1 VECVVRVWGGEGE
14 GRGPAG
20 RAGKRRLQR
29 SPSPSPA
36 PTLRYAR
43 LSEAQTANARNDR
56 QQGPEVGVSPVC
68 FLSRSFLFAITLH
81 DRGVGDA
88 LFSPAVWLQRF
99 VQASW
104 QICEPA
110 HACRPPEGFFLSLAP
125 PPYDTIAAVVL
136 GHSRGL
142 GSCMQCNAQ
151 TVQCNMSTMPYTS
164 IIWFSCCTCI
174 MMTESK
180 VSASFTPYP

>member
-1 VECVVRVWGGEGE
+1 MGLQ
-14 GRGPAG
+14 GR
-20 RAGKRRLQR
+20 RRLQR
-29 SPSPSPA
+29 SPSPA

-151 TVQCNMSTMPYTS
+151 TVQCNMSTMP
-164 IIWFSCCTCI
+164 
-174 MMTESK
+174 
-180 VSASFTPYP
+180 